1 MAASDD
7 DDPERLSTFALRRR
21 RDRFRKELRDLL
33 SIADPTE
40 FLQLVWSLASLHEG
54 EFSRARR
61 FGPDFSLPE
70 MELAK
75 ERFRFAPWLLETL
88 VNEYLTTSQRSGPRR
103 LNVKNHNAA
112 NALISKLVE
121 LENAEDGV
129 WLKAGN
135 ILHLVGHLAQRQF
148 PWQRGYDYFLQLYRS
163 LFVFDF
169 PDALARFEENV
180 GISVERFA
188 FCGFALRAHLASHP
202 FASMSIDLSDL
213 KIGKRER
220 DIVFKK
226 LSLPLLQARTAAST
240 LRGEAGLTGY
250 KKSAL
255 RLSPCIVLPGDTHL
269 IAPLPALITLR
280 ISNGVYY
287 DIVGPGG
294 INEQMGKRFED
305 YVAMLIDGFL
315 PEITTI
321 REKPYAPKKGT
332 NYRSSDLALLSD
344 GTVSLL
350 IECKAKRASHAS
362 KFAESAAEAEGLA
375 DLAYGIFQ
383 IWRHVAHRRLGHV
396 DANLE
401 FSPAL
406 KGVLL
411 TLDTWADMS
420 STLQAE
426 IFRLAHQIRQV
437 KGAEITDEDLVPVG
451 FTHIQDFEGLLATAT
466 PSSLIRAVELWLHD
480 PEYKGWSLWSVHEK
494 NPGRAPIDERPLFDR
509 FPKPSGMRWLIREAA
524 GSSARTTTESQLGD

>member
-1 MAASDD
+1 MAVPDD
-7 DDPERLSTFALRRR
+7 DDPDKLSTFALRRR

-33 SIADPTE
+33 SIAEPTE

-54 EFSRARR
+54 EFGRARR
-61 FGPDFSLPE
+61 FGPNFGPQE
-70 MELAK
+70 MEQAK

-88 VNEYLTTSQRSGPRR
+88 VNEYLTTSLKSGPRR
-103 LNVKNHNAA
+103 LNVQNHNAA

-129 WLKAGN
+129 WLKTGN

-188 FCGFALRAHLASHP
+188 FCGFALRAHLQDRP
-202 FASMSIDLSDL
+202 FASMSIDLSEV
-213 KIGKRER
+213 KISERER

-226 LSLPLLQARTAAST
+226 LSLPLLQARRTAST

-255 RLSPCIVLPGDTHL
+255 RLSPCIVLPGGTHL
-269 IAPLPALITLR
+269 MAPLPALITLR
-280 ISNGVYY
+280 ISNGIYY

-315 PEITTI
+315 PEITAI
-321 REKPYAPKKGT
+321 REKPYAPKKGM
-332 NYRSSDLALLSD
+332 NYRSSDLALLSG

-362 KFAESAAEAEGLA
+362 KFAESAAEAEGLT

-383 IWRHVAHRRLGHV
+383 VWRHIAHRRLGHV
-396 DANLE
+396 DGDLK
-401 FSPAL
+401 FSLAI

-426 IFRLAHQIRQV
+426 IFRLAHEIRQA
-437 KGAEITDEDLVPVG
+437 KGAEIIEEDLIPVG
-451 FTHIQDFEGLLATAT
+451 FMHIQDFEGLLSTATA
-466 PSSLIRAVELWLHD
+466 SSLIAAVELWLHH
-480 PEYKGWSLWSVHEK
+480 PEYKGWSLWSVHDR
-494 NPGRAPIDERPLFDR
+494 NPGREPIDERPLFDT
-509 FPKPSGMRWLIREAA
+509 FPKPSGMRWLTREAVVMPA
-524 GSSARTTTESQLGD
+524 QERQGSDN